1 METIDPRLEQ
11 TLETLD
17 RGVLLFALG
26 GIVFHVIEISLAGL
40 LLTAAAAILY
50 GLVRNRITNLDHF
63 KFGSAL
69 PTLPGVNLS
78 RLMLVCQWLGNQR
91 LFEGL
96 LGDLVDPEIG
106 RTHTTAQRHL
116 REALWPAIW
125 NRAWKT
131 VLDRLWLDRFLQS

>member
-1 METIDPRLEQ
+1 MDMTSPRLEQ
-11 TLETLD
+11 ALETLD

-26 GIVFHVIEISLAGL
+26 GMIFNGIETSLAGL

-63 KFGSAL
+63 KLGTTPPS
-69 PTLPGVNLS
+69 LPGVNLA
-78 RLMLVCQWLGNQR
+78 RLMLVCQWLGSQR

-106 RTHTTAQRHL
+106 RTRATAQRHL

-131 VLDRLWLDRFLQS
+131 VLARLWLDRFL